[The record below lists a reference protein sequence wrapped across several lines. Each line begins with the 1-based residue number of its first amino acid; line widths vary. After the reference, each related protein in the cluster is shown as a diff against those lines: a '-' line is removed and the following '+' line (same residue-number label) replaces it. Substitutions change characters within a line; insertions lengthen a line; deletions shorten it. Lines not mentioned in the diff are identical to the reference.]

1 MTKPSASDF
10 LLDLAGRARASGA
23 LTAAGRQARFGA
35 PGEADPARGQL
46 WRASWDD
53 TSLLVLLLEVG
64 NSEVNVVPLTIDPS
78 AEDERSFVLAPEASA
93 LGVAATAWIGLRGTL
108 PTRVLDVI
116 VDQLGFDVVAA
127 LDRAEAR
134 PDDERGPLLR
144 RGEPIRSEF
153 DAAAEVRAEI
163 ADDLEFLRSVPAL
176 PVRKDGQRTR
186 PLAEV
191 LKGHV
196 DLPALKSAL
205 RPFGL
210 TQSDVMG
217 VLRGTK
223 PITFE
228 QIPVIAE
235 TTGLPVEVVSE
246 AVQPLPPDLAAE
258 AERPRYRQAWREL
271 ATQDSVDETTARL
284 NGAYGAFALAARQTG
299 AGSPR
304 WAERLDQY
312 ILGRRA
318 GRA

>member
-1 MTKPSASDF
+1 MTEPSAPDF
-10 LLDLAGRARASGA
+10 LLELAGRARVPGEI
-23 LTAAGRQARFGA
+23 TAAGSQARFGA

-46 WRASWDD
+46 WRAAWDD

-64 NSEVNVVPLTIDPS
+64 NSEVSVVPLTIDPS
-78 AEDERSFVLAPEASA
+78 AEDERSFVLAPDASS

-108 PTRVLDVI
+108 PTRVLDAI
-116 VDQLGFDVVAA
+116 VDQLAFDVVAA
-127 LDRAEAR
+127 LDRAETG
-134 PDDERGPLLR
+134 PGERGPLIR
-144 RGEPIRSEF
+144 RGEPVGSEF
-153 DAAAEVRAEI
+153 DAAVEVRAEV
-163 ADDLEFLRSVPAL
+163 ADDLEFLRSAPAL

-186 PLAEV
+186 PLAEM
-191 LKGHV
+191 LKGRV
-196 DLPALKSAL
+196 DLPALKTAL

-210 TQSDVMG
+210 TQADVMG
-217 VLRGTK
+217 ILRGTR
-223 PITFE
+223 PVTIE
-228 QIPVIAE
+228 QVPVIAE
-235 TTGLPVEVVSE
+235 TTGLPAEVVSE

-271 ATQDSVDETTARL
+271 AEQDSVDETMARL